1 MTPRTAETEAA
12 MFIKLCQLFFG
23 FAKIG
28 IFGFGGGLAILPL
41 IYQSVNQFG
50 MMSASEFAKVVAISQ
65 ATPGPIAVN
74 AATYVGL
81 KFAGFPG
88 ATAATLGVAVPSF
101 VLVLITVKFID
112 RYRESRGLKAVFAGI
127 RPATAGLIAAA
138 FVFVAETALFTEK
151 TSRPM
156 LIPMIIFAATVAAS
170 GKFKVSPILLIIL
183 SGVLGA
189 FICG

>member
-1 MTPRTAETEAA
+1 

>member
-1 MTPRTAETEAA
+1 
-12 MFIKLCQLFFG
+12 MFIKLCQLFVT

-41 IYQSVNQFG
+41 IYQGVNQFG

-88 ATAATLGVAVPSF
+88 ATAATVGVALPSF
-101 VLVLITVKFID
+101 VLWLLTGKFIH
-112 RYRESRGLKAVFAGI
+112 RYRKSKGLQAVFDGI
-127 RPATAGLIAAA
+127 RPATAGLLAAA
-138 FVFVAETALFTEK
+138 FVFVAETSLFVGNTY
-151 TSRPM
+151 RPA
-156 LIPMIIFAATVAAS
+156 LIPLLIFAATVVAS